1 MAERPAGIWWY
12 RGLFVLFAAAI
23 AFVQL
28 LPLDPGPGQLPGP
41 DILLLCALF
50 WTIVRPALVPVW
62 LVAAVFLMSD
72 LLLMRPPG
80 LWTALTILGCEFLR
94 SRRVLIRN
102 APFLM
107 EWLLIAVVV
116 AAMTVANTVILSLF
130 AVPQPA
136 FGLTMI
142 RLIFTILVYP
152 VVVVLA
158 GRLIG
163 LSKQNG
169 ERDAI
174 GEGR

>member
-1 MAERPAGIWWY
+1 MAERLTGIWWY

-23 AFVQL
+23 TFMQL

-41 DILLLCALF
+41 DVLLLCALF

-142 RLIFTILVYP
+142 RLIFTILAYP
-152 VVVVLA
+152 VVVIMA